1 MLIPVAKHFLSS
13 RESFNATA
21 RHWAQTYAQ
30 APAGKRTGGIATDAE
45 LAGLNEESVRK
56 FTDMGFE
63 RNTVIATLKR
73 LNYRGNNITNINE
86 NTVSLSS

>member
-1 MLIPVAKHFLSS
+1 MA
-13 RESFNATA
+13 
-21 RHWAQTYAQ
+21 
-30 APAGKRTGGIATDAE
+30 
-45 LAGLNEESVRK
+45 K

-86 NTVSLSS
+86 NTVCRGCGQA